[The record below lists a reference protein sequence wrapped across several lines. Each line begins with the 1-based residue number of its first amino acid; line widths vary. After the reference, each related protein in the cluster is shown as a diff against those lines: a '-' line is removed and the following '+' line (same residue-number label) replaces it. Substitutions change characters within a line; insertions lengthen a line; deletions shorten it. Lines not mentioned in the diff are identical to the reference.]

1 MRCGSDKLHRMQ
13 MRVMA
18 SCWFSL
24 GKLCVCVSVFSRCLH
39 GDVAFNRQS
48 KADISLYLH
57 LSWIKSTFSIY
68 SKPEKTSCGH
78 IWIPF
83 LHFSLFLWALAMDG
97 CVCNKL
103 CDTLV
108 IKFGKLWWGLYVG
121 LIWFPHCFTLS
132 WSWVSI
138 LSFCCGLLYFSGSLR
153 SLMFH
158 SPSLLFMALGFLF
171 DYFSF
176 CVQSVLVTSLCPLIS
191 ASVFVYPSH
200 VPTSVWS
207 LWTMFPLL
215 SLFSVLLSECI
226 LVLVSMLVTS
236 SFILT
241 VPHVLCVI
249 FGLASL
255 VPSVRFCSAV
265 FPGVFTVP

>member
-153 SLMFH
+153 SLPEFVIH
-158 SPSLLFMALGFLF
+158 GSWFLVWLLLL
-171 DYFSF
+171 
-176 CVQSVLVTSLCPLIS
+176 LCP
-191 ASVFVYPSH
+191 VCPSH
-200 VPTSVWS
+200 ISV
-207 LWTMFPLL
+207 
-215 SLFSVLLSECI
+215 
-226 LVLVSMLVTS
+226 S
-236 SFILT
+236 S
-241 VPHVLCVI
+241 HQCVCVC
-249 FGLASL
+249 L
-255 VPSVRFCSAV
+255 P
-265 FPGVFTVP
+265 